1 MRSLRTSTRESS
13 NEDPAQ
19 LEINDFFK
27 SQNME
32 GLQLKSDVI
41 GHMLQ
46 EITEPAG
53 EGQSGGVHRVGRG
66 H

>member
-1 MRSLRTSTRESS
+1 
-13 NEDPAQ
+13 
-19 LEINDFFK
+19 
-27 SQNME
+27 ME

-53 EGQSGGVHRVGRG
+53 EGQSGGVHRVGMG

>member
-1 MRSLRTSTRESS
+1 
-13 NEDPAQ
+13 
-19 LEINDFFK
+19 
-27 SQNME
+27 ME

-53 EGQSGGVHRVGRG
+53 EGQEESIAWGGVTREGACDRFRR
-66 H
+66 